1 MPLFCFA
8 VEFIILRNESPVT
21 TFACHPA
28 VVAAPTYEAARSRA
42 LEVAQE
48 HVRDL
53 SKLGLTAYFHLDYLP
68 Q

>member
-8 VEFIILRNESPVT
+8 AEFIVLCDGFPVAT
-21 TFACHPA
+21 LVYHP
-28 VVAAPTYEAARSRA
+28 VIAAPTYEAARSCA

-48 HVRDL
+48 DVRDL